1 MTSNL
6 RRPLPDMVAVPS
18 AALAQIINAL
28 NGPQYMILEL
38 LHTRRLPALE
48 GLEPNPIDV
57 IEDRL
62 MSYQRGETPPVELV
76 STITVNVDNKMLEE
90 AFEGVLAN
98 YRRIG
103 ADVCE
108 LGECATCG
116 GRVLKE
122 SK

>member
-1 MTSNL
+1 MSNNL
-6 RRPLPDMVAVPS
+6 KCPLPESVVVPS

-48 GLEPNPIDV
+48 GIEPNPIDL
-57 IEDRL
+57 IEERL
-62 MSYQRGETPPVELV
+62 LSYQRGESQPVALV
-76 STITVNVDNKMLEE
+76 ASVSVNVDEKFLAE

-103 ADVCE
+103 APVK
-108 LGECATCG
+108 CANCG
-116 GRVLKE
+116 QEVKE